1 MEKIITRDFFP
12 DLPKLKA
19 QNEYLTALEKG
30 DMAKVQEIQMT
41 YQPSLS
47 TRSKIS
53 SVRSISKSSLFFLFN
68 YIG

>member
-19 QNEYLTALEKG
+19 QNEYLTAQEKG
-30 DMAKVQEIQMT
+30 DIAKIQEIQIT

-47 TRSKIS
+47 TRSKVN
-53 SVRSISKSSLFFLFN
+53 SVREACKC
-68 YIG
+68 

>member
-30 DMAKVQEIQMT
+30 DIAKLQEIQVT
-41 YQPSLS
+41 YQLSSS

-53 SVRSISKSSLFFLFN
+53 SIRDICKYIFLNFK
-68 YIG
+68 

>member
-30 DMAKVQEIQMT
+30 DMAKIQEIQIT

-47 TRSKIS
+47 TRSKMS
-53 SVRSISKSSLFFLFN
+53 SVRDISKFHLVCF
-68 YIG
+68 